1 MRINGCRTMSG
12 AASVA
17 ATRRRRRR
25 FRDLGRCGRSKVESA
40 ATPTE
45 PGTTLGTMRPREA
58 GVGRNRH
65 RRLVILLALVVG
77 AFGLVGP
84 TSPANALGG
93 SDARSSAGTSPAAT
107 IAEDS
112 VTAFGSAA
120 RAAPGVALTG
130 LAAGLVG
137 IASTP
142 DGGGYWLVAAD
153 GGVFAYGDAA
163 FHGSTGGMALNA
175 PVVGMAATP
184 DGRGYWL
191 VAADGGV
198 FAYGDA
204 GFHGST
210 GGMTLNA
217 PVVGMASGPG
227 GGGYW
232 LVAGDGGIFA
242 FGDAPFDG
250 STGALTLNA
259 PVIGM
264 AAAPGGGYW
273 LAAADGGV
281 FAFGDAPFEGSDG
294 AAARTSAAVGIAGRA
309 GGYWIAFGQDRRSLI
324 VPAIA
329 QYVAGRS
336 DNVTVAIE
344 DLDTG
349 AVIQFRPGVIE
360 HTASTLKVDI
370 LATLLERAQSE
381 GRGLTPTEQSLA
393 VPMIEDSLDSAA
405 DILWEELGP
414 GAVGDLERQAGMT
427 STVPATDGIWGTTT
441 TSALDRVDMVKLLA
455 EPNGVLSDPS
465 RAYVLNLMEHITPSQ
480 DWGATGGVPPG
491 VTVALKNGFAVINGW
506 QINTEGWVD
515 GDGRNYLIGV
525 LTNGNPSEAYGIDTV
540 DAISSI
546 IWQDMED

>member
-142 DGGGYWLVAAD
+142 DGG
-153 GGVFAYGDAA
+153 
-163 FHGSTGGMALNA
+163 
-175 PVVGMAATP
+175 
-184 DGRGYWL
+184 GYWL